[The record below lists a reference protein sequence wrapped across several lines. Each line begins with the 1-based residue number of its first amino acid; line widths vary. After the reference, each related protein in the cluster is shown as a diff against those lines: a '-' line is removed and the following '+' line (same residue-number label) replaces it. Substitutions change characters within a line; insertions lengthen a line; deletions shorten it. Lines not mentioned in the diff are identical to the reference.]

1 MVIGLMFLYF
11 LIISLIVVF
20 FVGAS
25 ESDEQ
30 E

>member
-1 MVIGLMFLYF
+1 MVLGLIFLYF
-11 LIISLIVVF
+11 LLISLIVVF
-20 FVGAS
+20 FVGVS

>member
-11 LIISLIVVF
+11 LLISLIVVF

-30 E
+30 D